1 MRPIL
6 LLRLLLLATGL
17 LLSDVITIERIDT
30 CPDEQLPSL
39 IGMPLPYRTS
49 IPWVNSGSGVLYV
62 QGLLVDLLIWWM
74 VVGGMAW
81 GLGRVVPEG
90 VRRSVVTKILSWSIT
105 SLAVLV
111 IIFIFAAIEWR
122 WQWAPDLPFRCTEST
137 LRSLWSLE

>member
-1 MRPIL
+1 MIRTLLQL
-6 LLRLLLLATGL
+6 LLVAGALLVSDLL
-17 LLSDVITIERIDT
+17 TIQRVDT

-62 QGLLVDLLIWWM
+62 QGFLVDLLFWWM

-81 GLGRVVPEG
+81 GLGRVVPEA
-90 VRRSVVTKILSWSIT
+90 VRRSVVIKILSWSIT

-111 IIFIFAAIEWR
+111 IIFIFGVIEWQ
-122 WQWAPDLPFRCTEST
+122 WQWAPDMPFRCPEST
-137 LRSLWSLE
+137 LRSLWLLE

>member
-1 MRPIL
+1 MRAALFVRFL
-6 LLRLLLLATGL
+6 LVATAL
-17 LLSDVITIERIDT
+17 VLSDVLTIERIDT

-49 IPWVNSGSGVLYV
+49 IPWVNSMSGVLYV
-62 QGLLVDLLIWWM
+62 QGLLLDLLFWGM

-81 GLGRVVPEG
+81 GLGRVVPEA

-111 IIFIFAAIEWR
+111 IIFIFGVIEWQ
-122 WQWAPDLPFRCTEST
+122 WQWAPDMRFRCPESS
-137 LRSLWSLE
+137 LRSLLLLE